1 MSTIVILFLFVCI
14 WCLMFYL
21 LTRMRFVKNSG
32 LNRTEIFS
40 LFTLRIAVGCLLGW
54 ISIRY
59 YPSNDYWNLVKES
72 RYETELLKSN
82 PLKFFTS
89 LFESPYENPYGQFFN
104 AVGSYWNDLRNNLIQ
119 KSLAVMN
126 LITAGNYYLNSIFFN
141 AFGFLGHLAFFRLFD
156 SISPGN
162 RKKIMW
168 AVFLLPSTLYFSSGI
183 HKDLLVF
190 SLMGFFL
197 LSLYLGTTQHWKL
210 KYVITAIISLMG
222 LVLMRNYLL
231 LIFIPTILGYWMAI
245 KFPRLGWRS
254 FLLVIVLGILSVS
267 IVQWIKPE
275 WSPLVLIEQRQH
287 DFLSLKKANSQM
299 ELTPLKPDV
308 VSFLKQMPEAVGH
321 GFFRPIPTES
331 KHIFTLAL
339 SLELIFFWVLL
350 MIVLINRARRSS
362 LFNHSFVMMLFLL
375 TAALWILMGYITP
388 NYLTLARYRS
398 LYYVLVIPPL
408 LMQWNAIDWLP
419 WRRKGQCANENE
431 RS

>member
-1 MSTIVILFLFVCI
+1 MSISFILLFLFC
-14 WCLMFYL
+14 FGATGYL
-21 LTRMRFVKNSG
+21 IQRLGFVRKSG
-32 LNRTEIFS
+32 LSQQEIWG
-40 LFTLRIAVGCLLGW
+40 LYALRVFCGCFLGW
-54 ISIRY
+54 ISLRY
-59 YPSNDYWNLVKES
+59 YPSNDYWNLLKES
-72 RYETELLKSN
+72 QAETTLLKTN
-82 PLKFFTS
+82 PIRFFTS
-89 LFESPYENPYGQFFN
+89 LFDSPYENAYGQFFN

-119 KSLAVMN
+119 KCLAILN
-126 LITAGNYYLNSIFFN
+126 IISGGDYYLNSIFFN
-141 AFGFLGHLAFFRLFD
+141 AFGFLGHVAFYRLFD
-156 SISPGN
+156 SIYPGN

-197 LSLYLGTTQHWKL
+197 LSLYLGTTQQWKL
-210 KYVITAIISLMG
+210 KYVLTATISLIG

-231 LIFIPTILGYWMAI
+231 LIFIPAILGYWMAI

-254 FLLVIVLGILSVS
+254 FLWIIVLGTLSIA
-267 IVQWIKPE
+267 IVQWIKPA

-299 ELTPLKPDV
+299 DLTPLKPDL
-308 VSFLKQMPEAVGH
+308 VSFLKQLPEAVGH

-339 SLELIFFWVLL
+339 SLELIFFWVL
-350 MIVLINRARRSS
+350 MMFVLINRARRSS
-362 LFNHSFVMMLFLL
+362 LFNHPFVMMLFIL

-408 LMQWNAIDWLP
+408 LMQWNTIDWLP
-419 WRRKGQCANENE
+419 WRRKVQCANENE
-431 RS
+431 RE